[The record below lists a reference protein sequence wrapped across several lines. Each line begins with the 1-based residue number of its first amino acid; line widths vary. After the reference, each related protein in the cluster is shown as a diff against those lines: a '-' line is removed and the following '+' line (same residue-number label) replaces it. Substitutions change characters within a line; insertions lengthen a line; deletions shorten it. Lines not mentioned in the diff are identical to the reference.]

1 MTSCLPQVYLIAK
14 LPLGGELLSVVH
26 KPYIKVQCIGVPQ
39 VYLITELL
47 LGGELLDAVH
57 KPYVEGTAPACRRC
71 T

>member
-39 VYLITELL
+39 VYLITEML
-47 LGGELLDAVH
+47 LGGRAA
-57 KPYVEGTAPACRRC
+57 GCGA
-71 T
+71 